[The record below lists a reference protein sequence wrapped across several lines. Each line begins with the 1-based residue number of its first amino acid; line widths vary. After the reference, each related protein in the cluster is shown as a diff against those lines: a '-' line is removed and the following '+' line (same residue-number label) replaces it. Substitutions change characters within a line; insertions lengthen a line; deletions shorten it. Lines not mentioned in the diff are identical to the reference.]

1 MSGVKCRLTIN
12 GRTFEAVHGT
22 TLVDA
27 GLSARILVP
36 HDCLTGQCETCRVR
50 IVGGSVDDRGT
61 RIADTVLA
69 CQATLTGDAA
79 IVYDEVPP
87 VLRVGGTVTAMR
99 SLAPDI
105 AEVVLAL
112 NAPLDMLPGQYL
124 NVRFAGFPGRDY
136 SPAPDLEGG
145 HYPGEA
151 RLHVRLLPGGI
162 VSGAIGRAI
171 RPGHKVQ
178 IRGPL
183 GAAFL
188 RPGTGPLILVGG
200 GTGFA
205 PVWSVARAARL
216 TQPGRDLL
224 LVTGMRRRE
233 DVYMESALDWLVDHG
248 ALEAFA
254 TVEEDPGN
262 RFRPGRPTHYLP
274 SLGVDDTV
282 IVAGSAGL
290 VEAVRRKAVAA
301 GARVHADP
309 FVASRETL
317 SMVGR
322 LMQSLRG
329 GAPAES
335 ILSPRPS
342 GASAQAGPLPGGR
355 RYEPSAEPAERRP
368 AATGRRAGEGS
379 G

>member
-1 MSGVKCRLTIN
+1 MPGWPGAYWCR
-12 GRTFEAVHGT
+12 T
-22 TLVDA
+22 TA
-27 GLSARILVP
+27 SPASARPAGCAVLS
-36 HDCLTGQCETCRVR
+36 
-50 IVGGSVDDRGT
+50 GSVDDRGT

-79 IVYDEVPP
+79 IAYDEVPP
-87 VLRVGGTVTAMR
+87 VLRVGATVSAMR

-112 NAPLDMLPGQYL
+112 NAPLEMLPGQYL

-136 SPAPDLEGG
+136 SPAPDLDGG
-145 HYPGEA
+145 YDPGEA

-171 RPGHKVQ
+171 RPGHKAQ

-188 RPGTGPLILVGG
+188 RPGSGPLILVGG

-216 TQPGRDLL
+216 GQPGRDLF

-233 DVYMESALDWLVDHG
+233 EVYMESALDWLVDHG

-282 IVAGSAGL
+282 IVAGA
-290 VEAVRRKAVAA
+290 RRP
-301 GARVHADP
+301 R
-309 FVASRETL
+309 
-317 SMVGR
+317 
-322 LMQSLRG
+322 RG
-329 GAPAES
+329 GAPQGGGGGCAGACRSFRRQPRDAVHGRAADADAARRRAGREHPVAAPARGRARRPGRCPAAGAT
-335 ILSPRPS
+335 SPRPS
-342 GASAQAGPLPGGR
+342 LPNAAR
-355 RYEPSAEPAERRP
+355 RRP
-368 AATGRRAGEGS
+368 DGAPARGG
-379 G
+379 